1 MANPGPKFTDYG
13 LRAATGSLT
22 KQEQKDLHNWRMK
35 NDPDYKEKVKV
46 DRLRKKAAAEKTKK
60 TATKK
65 AAEPKSN
72 VNVLSK
78 SPKVS
83 NKQYNKDSNIRTKAA
98 KAGIDMTDKAIKIRK
113 ANAAARAAGKTPVI
127 KIRGGAGVGGMF
139 NTKNR

>member
-46 DRLRKKAAAEKTKK
+46 DRIRKKAASEKPKNVPAKK
-60 TATKK
+60 VS
-65 AAEPKSN
+65 SN
-72 VNVLSK
+72 AKVKPSVKNTTT
-78 SPKVS
+78 PKVS
-83 NKQYNKDSNIRTKAA
+83 
-98 KAGIDMTDKAIKIRK
+98 
-113 ANAAARAAGKTPVI
+113 I
-127 KIRGGAGVGGMF
+127 KIRGGGVGGMF